1 MLNAKMINELSLM
14 HFFIHI
20 TAIICFRENLYRS
33 TAMAVLLWQNGCIA
47 KRFFQQH
54 ATVDMSLLNFLVLGK
69 IF

>member
-1 MLNAKMINELSLM
+1 
-14 HFFIHI
+14 
-20 TAIICFRENLYRS
+20 
-33 TAMAVLLWQNGCIA
+33 MAVLLWQNGCIA